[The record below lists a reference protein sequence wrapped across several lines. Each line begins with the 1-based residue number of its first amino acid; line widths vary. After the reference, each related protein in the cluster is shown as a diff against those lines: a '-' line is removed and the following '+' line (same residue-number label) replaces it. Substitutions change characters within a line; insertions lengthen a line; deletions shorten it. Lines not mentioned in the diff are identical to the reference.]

1 MSRIHRLPTSVVN
14 KIAAGEVI
22 ERPASVVKELM
33 ENAVDS
39 GATHIEVSLKDGGL
53 EMIRVADNGCGIS
66 ADDMPL
72 AIAAHATSKIAN
84 ADDLFRVSTL
94 GFRGEALASIAEVS
108 QLKLRSRTG
117 DSDVGHELL
126 INGGQLEPMAPC
138 GCPIG
143 TVVEV
148 ASLFFTT
155 PVRQKFLRTMQT
167 EMGHTV
173 EAFTRIALAHTH
185 IHMVLRHNDRVVH
198 DLPAQESLPSRI
210 GSFFGDD
217 VRQALIAVGG
227 DDNGVKLDGYVVDP
241 IHSRSHNRLQYVFL
255 NGRHIRERSL
265 QHALSEAY
273 RGLLLTG
280 RYPIAFLNLSM
291 PADAVDVNVHPAK
304 QEVRFLDGG
313 RIYSLVLGAIRNKF
327 LTTDLTARTQT
338 ADSSA
343 TNLGSSSREPT
354 PAAAGT
360 DWRGPSAPLVATHHQ
375 LSDYQQREMSLSDDR
390 RITDWTAGPSML
402 GRSSLGGADSFRP
415 FPDQAV
421 QRRVD
426 MPEAVLPPARDRGR
440 ALQVHNRY
448 LITESAEGIIV
459 IDQHALHERI
469 IYEQLREKV
478 LSGALESQKL
488 LVPEPVPLS
497 PTEFALVAEATGTL
511 AQIGIAVE
519 PFGGTTMLVSA
530 YPAMLANHNP
540 AEMLRSVVEQL
551 NQSDSKLER
560 RDVLDEL
567 LHMISCKAAVKAG
580 DRLTPAE
587 VDALIEHRTLC
598 QDAHHCPHGRP
609 TSLVFS
615 REELDRRFK
624 RT

>member
-1 MSRIHRLPTSVVN
+1 MARIHRLPTSVVN

-33 ENAVDS
+33 ENAVDA

-53 EMIRVADNGCGIS
+53 ELIRVADNGGG
-66 ADDMPL
+66 
-72 AIAAHATSKIAN
+72 IAAEDLPLSVAPHATSKIFD

-108 QLKLRSRTG
+108 QLTIRSRTE
-117 DSDVGHELL
+117 DSSVGQELSV
-126 INGGQLEPMAPC
+126 NGGQVEPMAPC
-138 GCPIG
+138 GCPVG

-167 EMGHTV
+167 EMGHIV
-173 EAFTRIALAHTH
+173 EAFTRISLGHPR
-185 IHMVLRHNDRVVH
+185 IHMVLRHNQRVVH
-198 DLPAQESLPSRI
+198 DLPATDSWPDRI
-210 GSFFGDD
+210 GHFFGDD
-217 VRQALIAVGG
+217 VRQSLIAVSG
-227 DDNGVKLDGYVVDP
+227 DDDAVQLQGFVVDP

-280 RYPIAFLNLSM
+280 RYPIAFLSLSM
-291 PADAVDVNVHPAK
+291 SADAVDVNVHPAK

-327 LTTDLTARTQT
+327 LTTDLTARTST
-338 ADSSA
+338 AIPAATSSA
-343 TNLGSSSREPT
+343 HLPIAPPVAGGESWSRPT
-354 PAAAGT
+354 GTWVAPAPAL
-360 DWRGPSAPLVATHHQ
+360 PPF
-375 LSDYQQREMSLSDDR
+375 QQRDISLPDDR
-390 RITDWTAGPSML
+390 RRMDFTSAPSTFGQSIGEGAAG
-402 GRSSLGGADSFRP
+402 FQP
-415 FPDQAV
+415 FPPLPGHH
-421 QRRVD
+421 RVD
-426 MPEAVLPPARDRGR
+426 SPAPLPPVAHDRAR

-448 LITESAEGIIV
+448 LITESADGMIV

-478 LSGALESQKL
+478 LSGAIESQKL

-497 PTEFALVAEATGTL
+497 PTEFSLVVEATATL
-511 AQIGIAVE
+511 AQLGITVE

-530 YPAMLANHNP
+530 YPAMLANQNP
-540 AEMLRSVVEQL
+540 AEMLRSVVEHL
-551 NQSDSKLER
+551 TSHDSKVER
-560 RDVLDEL
+560 RDVLDDL
-567 LHMISCKAAVKAG
+567 LHMISCKAAIKAG
-580 DRLTPAE
+580 DRLTAAE
-587 VDALIEHRTLC
+587 IETLLEHRTLC